1 LGPSWRA
8 GALFIATG
16 LGLVWYFRSE
26 KAKQIERKEQEL
38 AKASYGK
45 ARIGG
50 PFALITHDGKPFT
63 QNDLVGKWSLI
74 YFGFTH
80 CPDICPEELDKMS
93 GVVDA
98 IEETFGQVIQ
108 PIFITCDPARDTPEQ
123 VEAYVKDFHPRLLG
137 LTGSY
142 DNIKAACKAYRVY
155 FSTPP
160 NTKPGDDYLVDHSI
174 FFYLM
179 DPQGEFVDAY
189 GKSTTEEEV
198 REKVTEA
205 IRKWKPA
212 KPSS

>member
-1 LGPSWRA
+1 
-8 GALFIATG
+8 
-16 LGLVWYFRSE
+16 
-26 KAKQIERKEQEL
+26 
-38 AKASYGK
+38 
-45 ARIGG
+45 
-50 PFALITHDGKPFT
+50 
-63 QNDLVGKWSLI
+63 
-74 YFGFTH
+74 
-80 CPDICPEELDKMS
+80 MS

-198 REKVTEA
+198 REKITEA
-205 IRKWKPA
+205 IKKWKPA